1 MFINAF
7 LVLSSFTNSLSV
19 YHLYTDDKVN
29 EVMKRYETKANETA
43 LTETVGRTKV
53 FLEADVKCRSGECNF
68 GNLAADAFVYAVSYS
83 YLDNLLEASTFISF
97 NMNIYKLFL
106 IRCFPLVRNPV
117 GVF

>member
-1 MFINAF
+1 MHCLNWS
-7 LVLSSFTNSLSV
+7 SSFKSVHQCVFSFIKLYTNSLTV

-29 EVMKRYETKANETA
+29 EVIKRYETIANETA

-83 YLDNLLEASTFISF
+83 YLDNLLEASF
-97 NMNIYKLFL
+97 
-106 IRCFPLVRNPV
+106 
-117 GVF
+117 